1 MAENSAVTSGVS
13 WPEDGAKSLLTA
25 LSLFASS
32 ARSLVVGDP
41 GVTAWS
47 GEGDW
52 SLWTV
57 WSTGVGVAILG
68 VLQTVCG
75 R

>member
-13 WPEDGAKSLLTA
+13 GPEDGAKPAPTTLL
-25 LSLFASS
+25 LFASS

-41 GVTAWS
+41 GVSAWS
-47 GEGDW
+47 GGGDW

-57 WSTGVGVAILG
+57 WSTGLGVAMLG
-68 VLQTVCG
+68 